1 MKTYT
6 ISASWGDSYIF
17 HADDSDL
24 SRFGFSVEEAMYVMC
39 EMEPA
44 ARMSSWSLAQR
55 LLSGEPVVFSYHNC
69 EFATLQ
75 LKGNE
80 FSLVE

>member
-6 ISASWGDSYIF
+6 ISASWGESWTF

-24 SRFGFSVEEAMYVMC
+24 SNFGFSIEEAIYVAW
-39 EMEPA
+39 EMEPVKCMP
-44 ARMSSWSLAQR
+44 RWNLAWR
-55 LLSGEPVVFSYHNC
+55 LLNGESIKFSYHNID
-69 EFATLQ
+69 FTILR

-80 FSLVE
+80 FSLID

>member
-6 ISASWGDSYIF
+6 ISASWGESWIF

-24 SRFGFSVEEAMYVMC
+24 SGFGFSIEEAVYVMC
-39 EMEPA
+39 EMQPA
-44 ARMSSWSLAQR
+44 RRMSSWSLAQR
-55 LLSGEPVVFSYHNC
+55 LLDGEPVVFSYHDC

>member
-6 ISASWGDSYIF
+6 ISASWGESWIF

-24 SRFGFSVEEAMYVMC
+24 SNFGLSIEEAVYVAW

-44 ARMSSWSLAQR
+44 TRMSSWNLAQR
-55 LLSGEPVVFSYHNC
+55 LLSGKPVLFSYHSVS
-69 EFATLQ
+69 FATLQ

>member
-6 ISASWGDSYIF
+6 ISASWGESWIF
-17 HADDSDL
+17 HADDSDF
-24 SRFGFSVEEAMYVMC
+24 RNFGLSVEEAVYVMC

-44 ARMSSWSLAQR
+44 RRMSSWSLAKR
-55 LLSGEPVVFSYHNC
+55 LLSGEPVVFSYHGL

-80 FSLVE
+80 FLLVE